1 MIKELLNQVI
11 PGSNERPIVY
21 DVVMPNKETVAPVLL
36 FCHGYKGFKD
46 WGAWHLMAT
55 TFAKAGV
62 ACVKFNYSHNGGT
75 LQEPIDFP
83 DLEAFG
89 SNNYSYEVHD
99 TKLMIDWISA
109 THLPLDKSNIF
120 LMGHSRAGG
129 ITTIV
134 TASDERVKGL
144 ITLAGVT
151 NYERRFPQ
159 GEDLIAWKE
168 KGVMFVENGRTKQQ
182 MPLYYQFYEDF
193 IANRDSL
200 DILKAASSVQV
211 PFLII
216 HGDDDNAVNVEE
228 AFDLKEAAADA
239 QLLIIRE
246 ANHVFGAYH
255 PYDKNQFPEA
265 MQTVVQCSLNF
276 IQNVLS

>member
-1 MIKELLNQVI
+1 MIKELLNQSI
-11 PGSNERPIVY
+11 PGSNGRPIVY
-21 DVVMPNKETVAPVLL
+21 DVIMPTKGINVPVLL

-46 WGAWHLMAT
+46 WGAWHLLAT
-55 TFAKAGV
+55 VFAEAGI

-75 LQEPIDFP
+75 LQQPIDFP

-89 SNNYSYEVHD
+89 NNNYSYELHE
-99 TKLMIDWISA
+99 TKLMLDLICA
-109 THLPLDKSNIF
+109 TDLALDKSNIF

-134 TASDERVKGL
+134 TAGDNRVKGL
-144 ITLAGVT
+144 ITLAGVS

-159 GEDLIAWKE
+159 GEDLTMWKE
-168 KGVMFVENGRTKQQ
+168 RGVTYVENGRTKQQ

-200 DILKAASSVQV
+200 NILRAAGSVQV

-216 HGDDDNAVNVEE
+216 HGDDDNAVNVQE
-228 AFDLKEAAADA
+228 AHDLKEASGNA
-239 QLLIIRE
+239 QLLVMRG

-255 PYDKNQFPEA
+255 PYDKKQLPEN
-265 MQTVVQCSLNF
+265 MHTVVQCLINF
-276 IQNVLS
+276 IQDVLS